1 MRTQEYKEKK
11 KKEKL
16 WKSVLSV
23 IVTTDSETQ
32 GLRNLVSIVV

>member
-11 KKEKL
+11 KKEIME
-16 WKSVLSV
+16 SVLSV

>member
-1 MRTQEYKEKK
+1 MRTQEYKEEK
-11 KKEKL
+11 KKEIR
-16 WKSVLSV
+16 KSVLSV